1 MTMIRDLT
9 SDEVIKLE
17 GLVDASSLQG
27 VLMALSEICGEKAE
41 HIRTN
46 WQDRG
51 LARQWDTACGAIG
64 CIVPK
69 VGNL

>member
-1 MTMIRDLT
+1 MLRDCT
-9 SDEVIKLE
+9 KEEIESLE
-17 GLVDASSLQG
+17 KLVDGASLQG

-41 HIRTN
+41 HVRTN

-51 LARQWDTACGAIG
+51 LARRWDTACGEIG

-69 VGNL
+69 CMSL